1 MAQDINAEF
10 QRLQQLASSLRKDF
24 SSFNLRPVAEDA
36 SLISE
41 LLAKWEDDIASAFR
55 NVVQEISKTNVGING
70 VKKSF
75 NSLTDIARQL
85 SYQQQGT
92 NKLTLDQIQT
102 LKKKAEQE
110 KVNLTIQKAALETQK
125 AQLIDSN
132 RSGNL
137 SIAQAQKNR
146 KEIELINGALRD
158 SQSIIDSTDQNYQD
172 LIIQLDLAEAQ
183 QKRVNEALGLGGNAI
198 KGIET
203 ALNKMGLGGLTKAM
217 GLDEVHKKMQ
227 TIAEDIE
234 KGGGDTSKFSSK
246 FKVLKGGI
254 GEVGTQLTKSLKDPL
269 VVIGFLV
276 TQLKDAFLSLD
287 TMIGATAKNMG
298 TSYNTA
304 AKLNSSFVLMAGN
317 SGNVFVTT
325 KGINESF
332 NQINQALGTNGVLS
346 EDILVS
352 QTELVKQAGYSV
364 EAATM
369 LSKLSLATGKPTKEI
384 AASFLGSAKALNLVN
399 GTAINEKQLLEDISK
414 VSKDTL
420 ATFSSQPGKL
430 AEAAYEARKLG
441 LDLEKLKGT
450 QDSLL
455 NIESSIAA
463 EFEAEVLTGKQLNL
477 EKARFFAL
485 TNDYASLAR
494 ELGNQDITRASFAKM
509 NVLQQ
514 ESVAKA
520 MGMTADTMGGMLMDQ
535 EAMSKLSG
543 IDGDNAKEKFDNLVK
558 QVGMEEAKK
567 RLGDD
572 VLADQMESAS
582 TQDKFNASI
591 EKLKELFVTLI
602 DPLMPILALFGDLAT
617 LVGFIVTPFTAL
629 TSVLN
634 GVKDGLGT
642 VVGFLVAAG
651 VAALVLNGSLTF
663 GVGVAIALA
672 AAGAGI
678 AYLKKESKPQP
689 VQDGMA
695 PASKGPFTI
704 TDSYGAT
711 AITSVGDG
719 LAVSPNIR
727 TQSSP
732 QQSSP
737 NIRTQSSPQQS
748 SPNIRTQSA
757 PQQSPPLIDY
767 DKMAAAISK
776 VQIQVETYLDGVSV
790 ARQLQTPM
798 GIATRKY

>member
-10 QRLQQLASSLRKDF
+10 QRLQQLATSLRKDF

-41 LLAKWEDDIASAFR
+41 LLAKWEDELEAISRSSSDIATSFR
-55 NVVQEISKTNVGING
+55 NVVQEISKTNIGING

-75 NSLTDIARQL
+75 NSLTDVARQL
-85 SYQQQGT
+85 SYQQQGI
-92 NKLTLDQIQT
+92 NKLTIDQIQK
-102 LKKKAEQE
+102 LKQKAEQE
-110 KVNLTIQKAALETQK
+110 KVNLTIQKAVLETQK
-125 AQLIDSN
+125 TQLIASN

-137 SIAQAQKNR
+137 SIAQAQQNR
-146 KEIELINGALRD
+146 REIELINRALRD
-158 SQSIIDSTDQNYQD
+158 SNSIINTTSENYKD
-172 LIIQLDLAEAQ
+172 LLIQLDAAEDK

-203 ALNKMGLGGLTKAM
+203 VLNKMGLGGLSKAM
-217 GLDEVHKKMQ
+217 GLDEVKLKMQ
-227 TIAEDIE
+227 EIAEEIE
-234 KGGGDTSKFSSK
+234 ESGEDTTKFSSK

-254 GEVGTQLTKSLKDPL
+254 SEVGSQLTKSLKDPL

-287 TMIGATAKNMG
+287 TMIGNTAKNMG
-298 TSYNTA
+298 ISYNTA

-346 EDILVS
+346 EEILVA
-352 QTELVKQAGYSV
+352 QTELVKQAFYSV

-384 AASFLGSAKALNLVN
+384 AANFLGSAKALNLVN
-399 GTAINEKQLLEDISK
+399 NTAINEKQLLEDVSK
-414 VSKDTL
+414 LSKDTL
-420 ATFSSQPGKL
+420 ATFANQPGKL

-477 EKARFFAL
+477 ERARFFAL
-485 TNDYASLAR
+485 TNDYAGLAK
-494 ELGNQDITRASFAKM
+494 ELGRQDITRASFAKM

-520 MGMTADTMGGMLMDQ
+520 MGMSADTMGGMLMDQ

-543 IDGDNAKEKFDNLVK
+543 IEGDNAKEKFDNLVK

-567 RLGDD
+567 RLGDET
-572 VLADQMESAS
+572 LANQMESAS

-602 DPLMPILALFGDLAT
+602 DPLMPILALFGDIAT
-617 LVGFIVTPFTAL
+617 LVGYIITPFTAL
-629 TSVLN
+629 TSILN
-634 GVKDGLGT
+634 GVADGLGT
-642 VVGFLVAAG
+642 VIGFLVAAG
-651 VAALVLNGSLTF
+651 AAALVLNSSLTF
-663 GVGVAIALA
+663 GIGTAIALA
-672 AAGAGI
+672 VAGAGI
-678 AYLKKESKPQP
+678 VYLKKQAQPQS
-689 VQDGMA
+689 VQDGIA
-695 PASKGPFTI
+695 PADKGPFTI

-727 TQSSP
+727 TQS
-732 QQSSP
+732 
-737 NIRTQSSPQQS
+737 
-748 SPNIRTQSA
+748 A
-757 PQQSPPLIDY
+757 PQTQTTSPTAIIDY
-767 DKMAAAISK
+767 EKLGTHLAQAVSRVT
-776 VQIQVETYLDGVSV
+776 VQTNLDGVNVS
-790 ARQLQTPM
+790 RGLQTPM
-798 GIATRKY
+798 GIATRKI

>member
-10 QRLQQLASSLRKDF
+10 QRLQQLATSLRKDF

-41 LLAKWEDDIASAFR
+41 LLAKWEDELEAISRNSTDIAASFK

-85 SYQQQGT
+85 SYQQQGST
-92 NKLTLDQIQT
+92 KLTLEQIQK
-102 LKKKAEQE
+102 LKTKAEQE
-110 KVNLTIQKAALETQK
+110 RTNLSIQKEVLETQK
-125 AQLIDSN
+125 AQLIASN

-137 SIAQAQKNR
+137 SVIQAQKNR
-146 KEIELINGALRD
+146 REIELINGALRD
-158 SQSIIDSTDQNYQD
+158 SQSIIDAESENYKD
-172 LIIQLDLAEAQ
+172 LLIQLDAAEDK

-198 KGIET
+198 RGMET
-203 ALNKMGLGGLTKAM
+203 ALNKMGLGGLSKAL
-217 GLDEVHKKMQ
+217 GLDEVQKRMQ
-227 TIAEDIE
+227 SIAEEIE
-234 KGGGDTSKFSSK
+234 ESGEDTSKFSNK

-254 GEVGTQLTKSLKDPL
+254 SEVGSQLTKSLKDPL

-287 TMIGATAKNMG
+287 TMIGNTAKNMG
-298 TSYNTA
+298 VSYNTA

-346 EDILVS
+346 EEILVA
-352 QTELVKQAGYSV
+352 QTELVKQAFYSV

-384 AASFLGSAKALNLVN
+384 AANFLGSAKALNLVN
-399 GTAINEKQLLEDISK
+399 NTAINEKQLLEDVSK
-414 VSKDTL
+414 LSKDTL
-420 ATFSSQPGKL
+420 ATFANQPGKL

-477 EKARFFAL
+477 ERARFFAL
-485 TNDYASLAR
+485 TNDYAGLAK
-494 ELGNQDITRASFAKM
+494 ELGRQDITRASFAKM

-520 MGMTADTMGGMLMDQ
+520 MGMSADTMGGMLMDQ

-543 IDGDNAKEKFDNLVK
+543 IEGDNAKEKFDNLVK

-567 RLGDD
+567 RLGDET
-572 VLADQMESAS
+572 LANQMESAS

-602 DPLMPILALFGDLAT
+602 DPLMPILALFGDIAT
-617 LVGFIVTPFTAL
+617 LVGYIITPFTAL
-629 TSVLN
+629 TSILN
-634 GVKDGLGT
+634 GVADGLGT
-642 VVGFLVAAG
+642 VIGFLVAAG
-651 VAALVLNGSLTF
+651 VAALVLNSSLTF
-663 GVGVAIALA
+663 GVGTAIALA

-678 AYLKKESKPQP
+678 VYLKNQAQPQP
-689 VQDGMA
+689 VQDGIA
-695 PASKGPFTI
+695 PANKGPFTV
-704 TDSYGAT
+704 TDKYGAT

-727 TQSSP
+727 TQSAP

-737 NIRTQSSPQQS
+737 I
-748 SPNIRTQSA
+748 
-757 PQQSPPLIDY
+757 IDY
-767 DKMAAAISK
+767 EKLGTHLAQAVSK
-776 VQIQVETYLDGVSV
+776 VNVQSNLDGVAVSS
-790 ARQLQTPM
+790 RLQTPM
-798 GIATRKY
+798 GIATRKI